1 MANSSE
7 HEDNPS
13 GSGATELVN
22 LVSKLVSWLV
32 YWFVSWLVSE

>member
-32 YWFVSWLVSE
+32 GWFIGSLVG